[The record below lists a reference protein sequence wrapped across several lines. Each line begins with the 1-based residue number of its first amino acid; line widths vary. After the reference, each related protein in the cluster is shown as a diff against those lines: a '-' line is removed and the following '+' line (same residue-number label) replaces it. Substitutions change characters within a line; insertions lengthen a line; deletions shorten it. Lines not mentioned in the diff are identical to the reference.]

1 MRSMRRDIEIFS
13 LSFLDIVACAFGA
26 IVLILILAKDSKLSS
41 DEIPILTPVETP
53 QSIAG
58 ITLKDLEMARNELE
72 ELKARSSNESAEVD
86 RLRAAVKAARFT
98 PKVMVPNDS
107 PISTIY
113 SGGIPAGREHIIFII
128 DTSGSMQ
135 QQWGKVKSTLK
146 SILAIHPTVTG
157 LQILDDSGN
166 PLLKGYDKSWIP
178 DTKTARDMAMT
189 RLDQMGGVSNSS
201 PAEGLE
207 RALKVYASQVNKVS
221 IFVMG
226 DDFTGDSY
234 DKIIQIVQRW
244 NRDEADGKAVSINSI
259 GFPGGLGDRY
269 GTLMRA
275 LAEENDGAFVGLPVT
290 P

>member
-1 MRSMRRDIEIFS
+1 MRSMRKDIEIFS

-26 IVLILILAKDSKLSS
+26 IVLIIILAKDSRLSS
-41 DEIPILTPVETP
+41 DVTPVPTP
-53 QSIAG
+53 IELKPTASG
-58 ITLKDLEMARNELE
+58 ITSEDVKRAEDELDKLKTRSAQESAAVERLRAQVKEARIKP
-72 ELKARSSNESAEVD
+72 KAVASNESSI
-86 RLRAAVKAARFT
+86 
-98 PKVMVPNDS
+98 NS
-107 PISTIY
+107 IY

-157 LQILDDSGN
+157 LQILDDNGN
-166 PLLKGYDKSWIP
+166 PLLKGYDKRWIP
-178 DTKTARDMAMT
+178 DTKTARDMAMA
-189 RLDQMGGVSNSS
+189 RLDQMGGFSNSS

-234 DKIIQIVQRW
+234 DKIIQIVQKW
-244 NRDEADGKAVSINSI
+244 NRNEADGKAVSINSI

-275 LAEENDGAFVGLPVT
+275 LAEENDGAFVGLPIT

>member
-1 MRSMRRDIEIFS
+1 MRSMRKDIEIFS

-26 IVLILILAKDSKLSS
+26 IVLIIILAKDSRLSS
-41 DEIPILTPVETP
+41 DETPVPT
-53 QSIAG
+53 SIELQPTASG
-58 ITLKDLEMARNELE
+58 ITSDDVKKAEDELE
-72 ELKARSSNESAEVD
+72 KLKTRSAQESSAVERLRAQVKEARIKPKAVASNESSI
-86 RLRAAVKAARFT
+86 
-98 PKVMVPNDS
+98 NS
-107 PISTIY
+107 IY
-113 SGGIPAGREHIIFII
+113 NGGIPAGREHIIFII

-157 LQILDDSGN
+157 LQILDDNGN
-166 PLLKGYDKSWIP
+166 PLLKGYDKRWIP
-178 DTKTARDMAMT
+178 DTKTARDMAMA
-189 RLDQMGGVSNSS
+189 RLDQMGGFSNSS

-221 IFVMG
+221 VFVMG

-234 DKIIQIVQRW
+234 DKIIQIVQKW
-244 NRDEADGKAVSINSI
+244 NRDEADGKTVSINAI

-275 LAEENDGAFVGLPVT
+275 LAEENDGAFVGLPAT

>member
-1 MRSMRRDIEIFS
+1 MRSMRKDIEIFS

-26 IVLILILAKDSKLSS
+26 IVLIIILAKDSRLSS
-41 DEIPILTPVETP
+41 DETPVPTP
-53 QSIAG
+53 IKLQPTASG
-58 ITLKDLEMARNELE
+58 ITSDDVNRAEDELE
-72 ELKARSSNESAEVD
+72 KLKTRIAKESAEVE
-86 RLRAAVKAARFT
+86 RLRAQVKEARIKPKAIAA
-98 PKVMVPNDS
+98 NES
-107 PISTIY
+107 SINSIY
-113 SGGIPAGREHIIFII
+113 NGGIPAGREHIIFII

-146 SILAIHPTVTG
+146 SILAIHPTVKG
-157 LQILDDSGN
+157 LQILDDNGN
-166 PLLKGYDKSWIP
+166 PLLKGYDKKWIP
-178 DTKTARDMAMT
+178 DTKTARDMAMA
-189 RLDQMGGVSNSS
+189 RLDQMGGFSNSS

-234 DKIIQIVQRW
+234 DKIIQIVQKW
-244 NRDEADGKAVSINSI
+244 NRDEADGKAVSINAI